1 MSASRARWQEA
12 LRRKVA
18 QISEASCNVP
28 SPEDRRVF
36 TWVFAAKGLF
46 RLWDDQNLTDQIAS
60 NRELDSVLQRFEVVL
75 QTIKAVPYAA
85 PTDGWWNSISPG
97 AIMEQVRQGEVDR
110 QTKEKDTA
118 NKKRRD
124 RRAKDSKQ
132 KRREKRAAG
141 SNSSAFRM
149 KLQSELR
156 ALVDDVYRSAR
167 KGGSDGDLDAL
178 HWKNEMYSV
187 FGLDKDSALI
197 PEVGTPSD
205 IVLLEN
211 SHIQDLKEALD
222 TMGPAAF
229 NQAFHRPE
237 VWLQE
242 LIAAHT
248 GSQSKK
254 RRHSPEARD
263 MERAV
268 VLRTQE

>member
-1 MSASRARWQEA
+1 
-12 LRRKVA
+12 
-18 QISEASCNVP
+18 
-28 SPEDRRVF
+28 
-36 TWVFAAKGLF
+36 
-46 RLWDDQNLTDQIAS
+46 
-60 NRELDSVLQRFEVVL
+60 
-75 QTIKAVPYAA
+75 
-85 PTDGWWNSISPG
+85 
-97 AIMEQVRQGEVDR
+97 MEQVRQGEVDR

-178 HWKNEMYSV
+178 HWKNKMYSV

-222 TMGPAAF
+222 TMGVSLSHRSGLVYSLLGANVFSSIAGCFQPGIPPARGMAPRAHRSSHRKPKQETPAF
-229 NQAFHRPE
+229 A
-237 VWLQE
+237 
-242 LIAAHT
+242 
-248 GSQSKK
+248 
-254 RRHSPEARD
+254 
-263 MERAV
+263 
-268 VLRTQE
+268 